1 MTTQAPPRPR
11 GPAIGTRRPPPR
23 RAPSARRAKKP
34 HVATP
39 QVAVDPRLRAR
50 RVAVVREAGRRR
62 LRRALLVLGFV
73 VVVASAVGAVF
84 SPLLDVDEVTV
95 AGATGA
101 RAEQVQAAAHIE
113 KGKPL
118 LLLDTASAKARIEAL
133 PWVATAS
140 VDRELP
146 GTLAITVSERAPVAW
161 VLGTDGSIRLVDA
174 TGYEVA
180 VVPTVPTG
188 LPTIGGIAVDPAVTT
203 TFPVAARVAAELTP
217 TLRPQVAGVV
227 VAHDQ
232 AVLILVGGTQVRLG
246 APHGITAKASAAE
259 AVLAAI
265 ASRENNGVP
274 VSYIDVRVP
283 SAPVTG

>member
-1 MTTQAPPRPR
+1 ML
-11 GPAIGTRRPPPR
+11 GFI
-23 RAPSARRAKKP
+23 
-34 HVATP
+34 
-39 QVAVDPRLRAR
+39 
-50 RVAVVREAGRRR
+50 AVVAG
-62 LRRALLVLGFV
+62 
-73 VVVASAVGAVF
+73 AVGAVF

-101 RAEQVQAAAHIE
+101 RAEQVQTAAHIE
-113 KGKPL
+113 TGVPL
-118 LLLDTASAKARIEAL
+118 LLLDTASAAARIEAL
-133 PWVATAS
+133 PWVAKAT

-174 TGYEVA
+174 TGYEVS
-180 VVPTVPTG
+180 VVSTVPAG
-188 LPTIGGIAVDPAVTT
+188 LPTIGGVAVDPAVAT

-217 TLRPQVAGVV
+217 TLRPMVAGIV

-232 AVLILVGGTQVRLG
+232 AVLVLVGGTQVRLG
-246 APHGITAKASAAE
+246 APHGINAKARATE

-265 ASRENNGVP
+265 ANPEKTGAP

>member
-11 GPAIGTRRPPPR
+11 SPARRTRRPPPR
-23 RAPSARRAKKP
+23 RAPARRAKAQ
-34 HVATP
+34 ATP
-39 QVAVDPRLRAR
+39 PQPRVDPRLRAR

-62 LRRALLVLGFV
+62 LRRALLVLGFIA
-73 VVVASAVGAVF
+73 VVAAAIGSVF

-95 AGATGA
+95 SGAIGA
-101 RAEQVQAAAHIE
+101 RAVQVRTAAHID
-113 KGKPL
+113 KGVPL

-133 PWVATAS
+133 PWVASAS

-174 TGYEVA
+174 TGYEVS
-180 VVPTVPTG
+180 VVPTVPAG
-188 LPTIGGIAVDPAVTT
+188 LPTIGGVAVDPAVTT
-203 TFPVAARVAAELTP
+203 TFPVAARVASELTP
-217 TLRPQVAGVV
+217 TLRPLVAGVV

-232 AVLILVGGTQVRLG
+232 AVLLLAGGAQVRLG
-246 APHGITAKASAAE
+246 VPHGINAKSRAAE

-265 ASRENNGVP
+265 ARPENTGAP
-274 VSYIDVRVP
+274 MSYIDVRVP